1 MSEILK
7 FKVFCIEM
15 YKQKNNMSGSEV
27 YDLFKKYKVMNYIE
41 NFYEE
46 LHSFGDKYLVEDLEL
61 YIEARS

>member
-27 YDLFKKYKVMNYIE
+27 YDLFKKYKVYKHFTINNII
-41 NFYEE
+41 
-46 LHSFGDKYLVEDLEL
+46 LSSFIL
-61 YIEARS
+61 